1 MKNSYTNLEM
11 PRFIQI
17 LTLISLGLAYRLI
30 HIQQGWITDDFVL
43 YHEVSRLFSIGDI
56 KAGLQLYNWPLYPAL
71 IAIIH
76 KLTTLSLTA
85 SAQTLTVALY
95 GLTTYALLSFIKR
108 IGGDKKTILF
118 GALLFFSTLY
128 VTGDVVSMLVRDTG
142 FWAFYLLSLNAFH
155 QYLLT
160 PTLSNGMR
168 WQVLMIM
175 ATLFRIEGVLFL
187 MLLPFMLFFEKQV
200 PLKKQA
206 SLFLKANS
214 MSFFALLIIIV
225 VMVLVPSIKM
235 SDFGRLQEVTTL
247 FDTGYLH
254 MMTTFSSRAA
264 LMSSVVFENQFD
276 DVTYASFFIT
286 LTGLVVLK
294 VLNATGWIAV
304 LFAVIKDKKAS
315 LKIEKNAQKLMLW
328 AFVISMI
335 GLLLIILN
343 VMLISKRYAIPAAFI
358 ILVYASFNL
367 SGLVAGANKKSKPMT
382 QFFLILMA
390 IICGLCILKN
400 IWPKKESIRYEQH
413 AVNWAK
419 QHTVNP
425 NKIFYVSPRARYYAS
440 APYQGRG
447 YDLWDFTKTAIL
459 NRSILDYETLV
470 ITLDAHQDVKAKE
483 DWLSDQLPE
492 YSLAHIEYGHKNKNR
507 VLIFK
512 KTSVDASPK

>member
-1 MKNSYTNLEM
+1 M

-17 LTLISLGLAYRLI
+17 LTLISLVLGYRLI

-56 KAGLQLYNWPLYPAL
+56 KAGLKLFNWPLYPAL

-85 SAQTLTVALY
+85 SAQTLTIGLY

-128 VTGDVVSMLVRDTG
+128 VTGDVVSMLLRDTG

-155 QYLLT
+155 QYVLT
-160 PTLSNGMR
+160 PTLSHAMR

-175 ATLFRIEGVLFL
+175 AMLFRIEGVLFL
-187 MLLPFMLFFEKQV
+187 ILLPFMLFFEKEV

-206 SLFLKANS
+206 PLFLKANA
-214 MSFFALLIIIV
+214 MSFFSLLTIIV
-225 VMVLVPSIKM
+225 AMVLVPSIKM

-254 MMTTFSSRAA
+254 MMTTFSSRAE
-264 LMSSVVFENQFD
+264 LMSSVVFQDHFD

-286 LTGLVVLK
+286 LVGLVVLK
-294 VLNATGWIAV
+294 VMNATGWIAI
-304 LFAVIKDKKAS
+304 LFAFVKDKKAS
-315 LKIEKNAQKLMLW
+315 LKIEKNAQKLLLW
-328 AFVISMI
+328 AFLISI
-335 GLLLIILN
+335 ISLLLIILN
-343 VMLISKRYAIPAAFI
+343 VMLISARYAIPAAFI

-367 SGLVAGANKKSKPMT
+367 SGLVAGANKKLKPMT

-400 IWPKKESIRYEQH
+400 IWPKKENIRYEQH

-419 QHTVNP
+419 EHTANP
-425 NKIFYVSPRARYYAS
+425 NEIFYVSPRARYYGS
-440 APYQGRG
+440 APYQDRG
-447 YDLWDFTKTAIL
+447 YDFWDFTTTAIL

-470 ITLDAHQDVKAKE
+470 ITLDGHHDVKAKE

-492 YSLAHIEYGHKNKNR
+492 YSLAHTEYGHKNKNR
-507 VLIFK
+507 VLVFK
-512 KTSVDASPK
+512 KH

>member
-1 MKNSYTNLEM
+1 MKNSYTTLAM

-17 LTLISLGLAYRLI
+17 LSLISLVLAYRLI
-30 HIQQGWITDDFVL
+30 DIQQGWISEDFVL

-56 KAGLQLYNWPLYPAL
+56 KAGLKLLNWPLYPAL

-76 KLTTLSLTA
+76 KLTALSLTA

-118 GALLFFSTLY
+118 GALLFFSNLY
-128 VTGDVVSMLVRDTG
+128 VTGDVVSMLLRDTG

-155 QYLLT
+155 QYILT

-168 WQVLMIM
+168 WQVLMIV

-206 SLFLKANS
+206 SLFLKANV
-214 MSFFALLIIIV
+214 MSFFVLLIIIV
-225 VMVLVPSIKM
+225 AMVLVPSIKM

-286 LTGLVVLK
+286 LVGLVVLK
-294 VLNATGWIAV
+294 VMNATGWIAI
-304 LFAVIKDKKAS
+304 LFAFVKAKKAS
-315 LKIEKNAQKLMLW
+315 LKIEKNAQKLLLW
-328 AFVISMI
+328 AFLISMMS
-335 GLLLIILN
+335 LLLIMLN
-343 VMLISKRYAIPAAFI
+343 VMLISARYAIPAAFI

-367 SGLVAGANKKSKPMT
+367 SGLVAGANKKTKSMT
-382 QFFLILMA
+382 KFFLILIA
-390 IICGLCILKN
+390 IICCLCILKN
-400 IWPKKESIRYEQH
+400 IWPKKGNNHYEPH
-413 AVNWAK
+413 AVHWAK

-425 NKIFYVSPRARYYAS
+425 NKIFYVSPRARYYGS
-440 APYQGRG
+440 APYEGRG
-447 YDLWDFTKTAIL
+447 YDFWDFTTNAIL

-470 ITLDAHQDVKAKE
+470 ITLNAHQDVKAKE
-483 DWLSDQLPE
+483 DWLFDQLPE
-492 YSLAHIEYGHKNKNR
+492 YSLAHTEYGHKNKNR

-512 KTSVDASPK
+512 KTLVEVNVP

>member
-1 MKNSYTNLEM
+1 MKNSYTNLQM

-17 LTLISLGLAYRLI
+17 LTLISLVLAYRLI
-30 HIQQGWITDDFVL
+30 DIQQGWITDDFVL
-43 YHEVSRLFSIGDI
+43 YHEVSRLYSIGDI
-56 KAGLQLYNWPLYPAL
+56 KAGLKLSNWPLYPAL

-85 SAQTLTVALY
+85 SAQALTVALY

-108 IGGDKKTILF
+108 IGGDKKTIVF

-155 QYLLT
+155 QYILT

-168 WQVLMIM
+168 WQVLMII

-206 SLFLKANS
+206 SLFLKANA

-225 VMVLVPSIKM
+225 AMVLVPSINM
-235 SDFGRLQEVTTL
+235 SDFGRLQEVTQL

-254 MMTTFSSRAA
+254 MMTTFSSRAER
-264 LMSSVVFENQFD
+264 MSSVVFENHFD
-276 DVTYASFFIT
+276 DVTYVSFFIT
-286 LTGLVVLK
+286 LVGLVVLK
-294 VLNATGWIAV
+294 VLNATGWIAI

-367 SGLVAGANKKSKPMT
+367 SGLVAGANKKSKSMT
-382 QFFLILMA
+382 QFFLILMV
-390 IICGLCILKN
+390 IICCLCILKN
-400 IWPKKESIRYEQH
+400 IWPKKENIRYEQH

-419 QHTVNP
+419 EHTANP

-440 APYQGRG
+440 APYQDRG
-447 YDLWDFTKTAIL
+447 YDFWDFTTTAIL
-459 NRSILDYETLV
+459 NRSILDYDTLV
-470 ITLDAHQDVKAKE
+470 ITLHAHQDMKAKE
-483 DWLSDQLPE
+483 DWLSDRLPE

-512 KTSVDASPK
+512 KTSADASPK

>member
-1 MKNSYTNLEM
+1 MKKSYTNLQM

-30 HIQQGWITDDFVL
+30 DIQQGWITDDFVV
-43 YHEVSRLFSIGDI
+43 YHEVSRLYSIGDI
-56 KAGLQLYNWPLYPAL
+56 KAGLKLYSWPLYPAL

-108 IGGDKKTILF
+108 IGGDKKTIVF
-118 GALLFFSTLY
+118 GALLFFSTLNL
-128 VTGDVVSMLVRDTG
+128 TGEVVSMLVRDTG

-155 QYLLT
+155 QYILT
-160 PTLSNGMR
+160 PTLSHAMR
-168 WQVLMIM
+168 WQVLMII

-187 MLLPFMLFFEKQV
+187 MLLPFKLFFEKQV

-214 MSFFALLIIIV
+214 MSFFALLIIIFG
-225 VMVLVPSIKM
+225 MVLLPSIKM
-235 SDFGRLQEVTTL
+235 SDLGRLQEVTTL

-264 LMSSVVFENQFD
+264 LMSSVVFEHQFD

-286 LTGLVVLK
+286 LVGLVVLK
-294 VLNATGWIAV
+294 VMNATGWIAI
-304 LFAVIKDKKAS
+304 LFAFVKDKKAS

-328 AFVISMI
+328 TFVISMI

-367 SGLVAGANKKSKPMT
+367 SGLVGGANKKSKSMT
-382 QFFLILMA
+382 QFFLILIA

-400 IWPKKESIRYEQH
+400 IWPKKENIRYEQH

-419 QHTVNP
+419 LHTVNP
-425 NKIFYVSPRARYYAS
+425 NKIFYASPRARYYGS
-440 APYQGRG
+440 APYQGRD
-447 YDLWDFTKTAIL
+447 YDPLSFTTNAIL

-470 ITLDAHQDVKAKE
+470 ITLDAHLNVKVKE
-483 DWLSDQLPE
+483 EQLFVQLPE